1 MVKPRRKA
9 SQAAKKTAEKEV
21 TPVLLVLAGE
31 MYYGLLSFILSLNKF
46 VLLLTV
52 TCGLHQLSD
61 DDDIPTLRS
70 NLLSWYDIN
79 KRDLPWRQQLK
90 NPDVNQRA
98 YAVWVSEMMLQQ
110 TQVATV
116 IDYYNRWMEKWPTVQ
131 KLATASLEEVNE
143 MWSGLGYYS
152 RGRRLHEG
160 AQKVVKELDGQMP
173 STAASLL
180 KELPGVGRYTAGA
193 IASIS
198 YSQVTGVVDGNV
210 IRVLSRLR
218 VIGAESTS
226 PQVTEVMWSLA
237 DHLVDS
243 ERPGDFNQAMMEL
256 GATVCTP
263 KNPSC
268 GECPVRG
275 LCRAYQQVETEKK
288 KSANKLENMLTKKV
302 EPPCSVQDIEDVV
315 KGCSFCLPKE
325 EPWDSSLG
333 VMNYPRKAKKKPPR
347 EEKTAV
353 AIVSCAAGS
362 ETKFLI
368 VQRPETGLLA
378 GLWEFPSVQLD
389 SQSETRKSLIDSYLK
404 ETIGLTFGDVERRT
418 HVGEVVHIFSHIH
431 QTYMVETFD
440 VECDGQD
447 GGMGKQEAPPC
458 RWVTRSEL
466 QGAALS
472 TTMRKVFKAYEAS
485 KSRSQHP
492 AIGNSTGAKVSNKRK
507 RKSSSDNGDKKKQM
521 ALDSFFKP
529 RGVKTKA

>member
-9 SQAAKKTAEKEV
+9 SQAAKKTAEKE
-21 TPVLLVLAGE
+21 
-31 MYYGLLSFILSLNKF
+31 
-46 VLLLTV
+46 V

-70 NLLSWYDIN
+70 NLLSWYDVN
-79 KRDLPWRQQLK
+79 KRDLPWRRQLK
-90 NPDVNQRA
+90 NTDENQRA

-173 STAASLL
+173 STATSLL

-237 DHLVDS
+237 DRLVDS

-275 LCRAYQQVETEKK
+275 LCRAYQQVENEKK

-302 EPPCSVQDIEDVV
+302 ETPCSVQDIEDVV

-353 AIVSCAAGS
+353 AVVSCAAGS

-389 SQSETRKSLIDSYLK
+389 RDSQSETRKSLIDSYLK
-404 ETIGLTFGDVERRT
+404 ETIGLTFGDVERRI

-447 GGMGKQEAPPC
+447 GRMGKQEAPPC

-472 TTMRKVFKAYEAS
+472 TAMRKVFKAYEAS

-492 AIGNSTGAKVSNKRK
+492 AIGNSTGAKASNKRK